1 MTLTAKYL
9 ENKLSQVSGIWYTA
23 WSLFKEL
30 EKLYM
35 VRDTILFKHISQ
47 LNLYFCIHLLCIVGM
62 IEKAVFYAEYQS
74 VAK

>member
-1 MTLTAKYL
+1 
-9 ENKLSQVSGIWYTA
+9 
-23 WSLFKEL
+23 
-30 EKLYM
+30 M

-74 VAK
+74 VANNGYSGKRMNFILSFMP